1 MKGDYSTMKLSDKS
15 YDELSKIVNE
25 SYKKTQDIRKTMKE
39 TGLSFDLVWEM
50 TGMKDTLDFR
60 KTGED
65 WMIETPRVT

>member
-1 MKGDYSTMKLSDKS
+1 MLWMKGDYSAMKLSDKS

-65 WMIETPRVT
+65 

>member
-1 MKGDYSTMKLSDKS
+1 MKGDYSAMKLSDKS

-65 WMIETPRVT
+65 